1 LAVTEIA
8 FHPANWYIVR
18 KNLPEA
24 FHPSRTWTVYYVFS
38 LLAVLAFGV
47 MGAAVRLNLVPELVR
62 LFT

>member
-1 LAVTEIA
+1 M
-8 FHPANWYIVR
+8 R